1 MRQGSV
7 LVVEVEDIIHAHGY
21 HNIRKE
27 AKDLDKNH
35 VFVDRIGRDEDANVD
50 NDNQLEEHK

>member
-7 LVVEVEDIIHAHGY
+7 LVVEVEDVIHAHGY

-35 VFVDRIGRDEDANVD
+35 VFVDRIGGYEDANVD
-50 NDNQLEEHK
+50 NDD